1 MVSWFHLHPNLT
13 NSLNQ
18 IVECEL
24 SGFSAHAVASS
35 PDPHRRHSQDWWR
48 AESSALWAAPGLW
61 RCCRNERYNQNL
73 WCTQCNRGRCVQDV
87 RRHSWGTTA
96 GSFQS
101 APSFWSG
108 TTFYSRRLQTTPEVM
123 KTKRRRMRQIWKCF
137 QQMLVE
143 IELTRHLTFM
153 PSMYFFSGFLRT
165 MSERWFRGT
174 RPLMWS
180 VRCTTIPWFNRT
192 DTLPWKKNMSKERSD
207 MKDSRNS
214 PLQGQCHVYTYTY
227 MCVYENNTHMHN
239 ICLTSTTWPALTSW
253 YLKKGFSM
261 ILLGIKKKQ
270 KTKFK
275 LLHLANAFALKLV
288 WEKHED
294 TNLLAQTHKVDLVHE
309 TEVQDPAGVLRHC
322 LQFVL
327 VGWFMQLFQMVPLPI
342 PPKNSSVLIWHI
354 T

>member
-239 ICLTSTTWPALTSW
+239 ICLTSTTWPALMSW

-261 ILLGIKKKQ
+261 ILLGRKKNKKQ
-270 KTKFK
+270 NLSCYVWRTLLLSNWSEKNMKTRTYLRRLTKWIWSMRLKSRILQVCSDIACNLFS
-275 LLHLANAFALKLV
+275 LAGSCNSF
-288 WEKHED
+288 
-294 TNLLAQTHKVDLVHE
+294 
-309 TEVQDPAGVLRHC
+309 R
-322 LQFVL
+322 
-327 VGWFMQLFQMVPLPI
+327 WFLCPS
-342 PPKNSSVLIWHI
+342 PPKIHQF
-354 T
+354 

>member
-108 TTFYSRRLQTTPEVM
+108 TTFYSRHLQTTPEVM

-192 DTLPWKKNMSKERSD
+192 DTLPWKKTCQRKEATWKTVETVIC
-207 MKDSRNS
+207 KDSVTYIHTHTCVYMKIIHTCTIYVL
-214 PLQGQCHVYTYTY
+214 PLQLDQPWRHDIWKKVFQWY
-227 MCVYENNTHMHN
+227 
-239 ICLTSTTWPALTSW
+239 SW
-253 YLKKGFSM
+253 
-261 ILLGIKKKQ
+261 
-270 KTKFK
+270 
-275 LLHLANAFALKLV
+275 
-288 WEKHED
+288 E
-294 TNLLAQTHKVDLVHE
+294 
-309 TEVQDPAGVLRHC
+309 
-322 LQFVL
+322 
-327 VGWFMQLFQMVPLPI
+327 
-342 PPKNSSVLIWHI
+342 
-354 T
+354 